1 MLKKKLKYLTN
12 FQKTLEILLCKRNV
26 LLTWSAN
33 CDSTNSTGA
42 ETFVITDTM
51 LYVPVVTLSTH
62 DNEKLLKELESR
74 FK

>member
-51 LYVPVVTLSTH
+51 LYVPVVTLSIKIMQ
-62 DNEKLLKELESR
+62 NY
-74 FK
+74 